1 MTVWLKFN
9 NFALIQGC
17 HTLWELREAQGIFK
31 FKKISGK
38 LREIQGILVC
48 FLNSGKIRE
57 VLIFSKKF
65 REVLRF

>member
-38 LREIQGILVC
+38 LREIQGILVYL
-48 FLNSGKIRE
+48 LNSGK
-57 VLIFSKKF
+57 F
-65 REVLRF
+65 